1 MRRWLLFLALVAV
14 AVAAGVAL
22 RRTVLAPKPIEV
34 EVAEAARG
42 RVEQTVTN
50 SRGGTVK
57 AGRRARLS
65 PEVGGRVV
73 ELPHREGARVVQG
86 ALLLKIDDGVLQAQ
100 LALARTEATAAK
112 ARQTQVCAEG
122 SRAAK
127 ELARNRKLAE
137 RKVISADLLEGL
149 EAKAEAATAACAAA
163 AAEVER
169 AGAQVGVVES
179 RLAQTRLTAPFAGTL
194 AHQTIEVGEW
204 ATPSPPAVPVEP
216 VIDLIDTEP
225 RYVAAPMDEV
235 DAAKLTV
242 GQRVKVTL
250 DPYPDDTFP
259 GRITRVA
266 SFVLDVEQQ
275 NRTVE
280 IEVALDDA
288 KLAVRLLPGTS
299 ADVEVVLG
307 AHDDV
312 LRIPTPAL
320 MEGGR
325 VLVVDGDDRLVARE
339 VGVGLRNWDFVEIT
353 SGLTVGERVVT
364 SLDRPEV
371 EAGAQVRVAGR

>member
-1 MRRWLLFLALVAV
+1 MRRWLLFLGLVAV
-14 AVAAGVAL
+14 VVVATVVL
-22 RRTVLAPKPIEV
+22 RRTVFAPKPIEV
-34 EVAEAARG
+34 EVAKVARG

-57 AGRRARLS
+57 ANRRARLS

-73 ELPHREGARVVQG
+73 TIPHGEGARVKKG
-86 ALLLKIDDGVLQAQ
+86 ALLLAIDDGVLRAR
-100 LALARTEATAAK
+100 LVLARAETTAAK
-112 ARQTQVCAEG
+112 ARQAQACAE
-122 SRAAK
+122 SDRATQ
-127 ELARNRKLAE
+127 EVARNRKLAA
-137 RKVISADLLEGL
+137 RRVISADLLEGL

-169 AGAQVGVVES
+169 ARAQVGVVES
-179 RLAQTRLTAPFAGTL
+179 SLAQTRLTAPFAGTI
-194 AHQTIEVGEW
+194 ARRSVEVGEW
-204 ATPSPPAVPVEP
+204 ATPSPPSVVVEP

-235 DAAKLTV
+235 DAAKLVV
-242 GQRVKVTL
+242 GQQVKVTL

-259 GRITRVA
+259 GHITRVA

-288 KLAVRLLPGTS
+288 DLARRLLPGTS

-325 VLVVDGDDRLVARE
+325 VLVVGTESRLEAHKVA
-339 VGVGLRNWDFVEIT
+339 VGLRNWDFVEIT
-353 SGLTVGERVVT
+353 SGLAAGERVVT
-364 SLDRPEV
+364 NLDRPEV
-371 EAGAQVRVAGR
+371 KAGAQVRVAGR

>member
-1 MRRWLLFLALVAV
+1 MRRWLLPLGLAAV
-14 AVAAGVAL
+14 AVAAVVLL
-22 RRTVLAPKPIEV
+22 RRTLLAPKPVKV
-34 EVAEAARG
+34 EVAQVARG
-42 RVEQTVTN
+42 RVEETVTN
-50 SRGGTVK
+50 SRGSTVK
-57 AGRRARLS
+57 AHRRARLS

-73 ELPHREGARVVQG
+73 RLPHREGERVAAG
-86 ALLLKIDDGVLQAQ
+86 ALLLAIDDRVLQAR
-100 LALARTEATAAK
+100 LRLVRAETAAAK
-112 ARQTQVCAEG
+112 ARQAQAGVEA

-127 ELARNRKLAE
+127 ELARNRALAE

-149 EAKAEAATAACAAA
+149 EAKAEAAKAACAAA

-169 AGAQVGVVES
+169 AAAQVALVES
-179 RLAQTRLTAPFAGTL
+179 ELAQTRLTAPFAGII
-194 AHQTIEVGEW
+194 ARQTIEVGEW

-216 VIDLIDTEP
+216 VIDLIDSEP
-225 RYVAAPMDEV
+225 RYISAPMDEV
-235 DAAKLTV
+235 DAAKLAV
-242 GQRVKVTL
+242 GQEVKVTL
-250 DPYPDDTFP
+250 DPFPDETFP

-266 SFVLDVEQQ
+266 PYVLDVEQQ

-280 IEVALDDA
+280 IEVTLDDA
-288 KLAVRLLPGTS
+288 DLAGRLLPGTS

-325 VLVVDGDDRLVARE
+325 VLLVGDNDRLVERE

-353 SGLTVGERVVT
+353 SGLTAGERVVT

-371 EAGAQVRVAGR
+371 EAGVEVRVEGR